1 MVQFV
6 VAVAVDC
13 SPLGG
18 FSICPLLVGLRSAL
32 VCGPALSA
40 TDVSPHVGIGNVRQF
55 CVVLRIISG
64 R

>member
-1 MVQFV
+1 MVEVIGVLV
-6 VAVAVDC
+6 VDWHTLEWGV
-13 SPLGG
+13 
-18 FSICPLLVGLRSAL
+18 ICPLLVGLRSAL